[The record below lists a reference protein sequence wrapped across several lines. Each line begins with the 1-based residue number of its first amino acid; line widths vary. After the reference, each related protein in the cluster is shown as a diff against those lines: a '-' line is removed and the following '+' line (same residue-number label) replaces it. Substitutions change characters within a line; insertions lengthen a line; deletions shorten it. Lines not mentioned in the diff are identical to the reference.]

1 MVGALVCVSFASVPI
16 FRATAESSTKGLNL
30 KLLQGL
36 SSVHPKLREPSA
48 MSTLRFR
55 ELPLIVRVAS
65 AASIL
70 AAWVLFEQI
79 VIEPFG
85 IYRYMP
91 LYRYG
96 KFCTYDAIAVL
107 LVVTYWM
114 KAHYSR
120 RE

>member
-1 MVGALVCVSFASVPI
+1 
-16 FRATAESSTKGLNL
+16 
-30 KLLQGL
+30 
-36 SSVHPKLREPSA
+36 

-55 ELPLIVRVAS
+55 DLPMIVRLAS

-96 KFCTYDAIAVL
+96 KFCTYDAIAVS
-107 LVVTYWM
+107 LVVAYWIV
-114 KAHYSR
+114 AHRSATEQR
-120 RE
+120 

>member
-1 MVGALVCVSFASVPI
+1 MD
-16 FRATAESSTKGLNL
+16 TEDSSTADLNL
-30 KLLQGL
+30 KLLQGV
-36 SSVHPKLREPSA
+36 SSVQSRPRRR
-48 MSTLRFR
+48 TLERFDMNR
-55 ELPLIVRVAS
+55 LHFRDMPLIVRLTS

-96 KFCTYDAIAVL
+96 KFCTYDAVAVL
-107 LVVTYWM
+107 LVVIYWIL
-114 KAHYSR
+114 AHR
-120 RE
+120 PIETETRGVP

>member
-1 MVGALVCVSFASVPI
+1 MN
-16 FRATAESSTKGLNL
+16 T
-30 KLLQGL
+30 
-36 SSVHPKLREPSA
+36 
-48 MSTLRFR
+48 MRFCDM
-55 ELPLIVRVAS
+55 PMIVRVAS
-65 AASIL
+65 ATSIL

-107 LVVTYWM
+107 LVVTYWIV
-114 KAHYSR
+114 AHRSNGQPR
-120 RE
+120 HT

>member
-1 MVGALVCVSFASVPI
+1 
-16 FRATAESSTKGLNL
+16 
-30 KLLQGL
+30 
-36 SSVHPKLREPSA
+36 

-55 ELPLIVRVAS
+55 DLPLIVRIGT
-65 AASIL
+65 AASL
-70 AAWVLFEQI
+70 LTAWVLFEQV

-107 LVVTYWM
+107 LVVIYWIV
-114 KAHYSR
+114 AHRPR
-120 RE
+120 RGGAGAD